1 MPQINRPF
9 AASAAMLAAL
19 SLGTPQAFALD
30 IPVHS
35 NAPLEIETVAG
46 EVQQHHRYRGYRHR
60 RGPSAGQIIA
70 GVAVIGA
77 IAAIAGAASK
87 NNRDNRR
94 ERVETYPR
102 RDNVRYRDNREEQRY
117 DRSSD
122 SRGIDRAV
130 DMCIEQVE
138 RGNTRVDSVDDASRG
153 ADGWRVSGALTDGD
167 GWNCWIDN
175 DGRVRSVDLGSRY
188 SVSSDSATSDRATS
202 SNAIAGNSVRF
213 ESAAAAGEGQPQMSD
228 TDYARARARVLNG
241 QSAAPVTQTVVASDQ
256 GVDADL
262 RAREEEL
269 RAGEAA
275 YPGGPVEG
283 EEYPGGEWVDDGRY
297 NSAEASARDDRG

>member
-35 NAPLEIETVAG
+35 NAPLEIETGAG
-46 EVQQHHRYRGYRHR
+46 EVQEHHRYRRYRHR

-77 IAAIAGAASK
+77 IAAIAGAASSNK
-87 NNRDNRR
+87 RDRR

-117 DRSSD
+117 DT
-122 SRGIDRAV
+122 RGIDRAV

-138 RGNTRVDSVDDASRG
+138 RGDTRVDSVDNASRG

-175 DGRVRSVDLGSRY
+175 DGRVRSIDLGSRY
-188 SVSSDSATSDRATS
+188 SASSDSPTSDRATS

-228 TDYARARARVLNG
+228 ADYARARARAFNG
-241 QSAAPVTQTVVASDQ
+241 QSAAPVSQTAVASDQ

-297 NSAEASARDDRG
+297 NSAEASTGDERG